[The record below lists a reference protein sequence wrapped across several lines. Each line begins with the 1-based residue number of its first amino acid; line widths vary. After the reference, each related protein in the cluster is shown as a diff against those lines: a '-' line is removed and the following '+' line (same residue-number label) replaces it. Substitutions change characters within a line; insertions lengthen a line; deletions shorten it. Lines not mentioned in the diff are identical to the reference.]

1 MIVDRQGEVLVKDDA
16 KKSQKFLY
24 RTFLGRVLLK
34 ILTRPF
40 VSRLVGKYKSG
51 RASARGVKKFVAK
64 NNIDMSDYENRE
76 YLSFNDFFT
85 RRIKDGARR
94 IDDTP
99 AHLIAPCD
107 GKLSVYTADEK
118 GVYSIKNS
126 YYDIADITGKEN
138 AAKFYGG
145 TLLVF
150 RLTVDD
156 FHRYSFFDGGT
167 AEETVKIKGEL
178 HTVNPIAMERYKVFS
193 KNARE
198 YTLLHT
204 DNFGD
209 AVFAEIGALM
219 VGKIVNSGKREFSRG
234 EEKGYF
240 EFGGS
245 TVIVVLGKGA
255 VTIDGDILKNS
266 ADGNETK
273 VRLGEKIGEKAG
285 VTAGERSEKSAR

>member
-1 MIVDRQGEVLVKDDA
+1 MIVDRHGEVLVKDDA

-51 RASARGVKKFVAK
+51 RASARGVKKFIAK
-64 NNIDMSDYENRE
+64 NNIDMSDYENRD
-76 YLSFNDFFT
+76 YISFNDFFT

-118 GVYSIKNS
+118 GVYPIKNS
-126 YYDIADITGKEN
+126 YYDIADLTGKEN
-138 AAKFYGG
+138 AAEFYGG
-145 TLLVF
+145 TILVF

-198 YTLLHT
+198 YTLIHT

-219 VGKIVNSGKREFSRG
+219 VGKIVNSGKREFTRG

-245 TVIVVLGKGA
+245 TVIVVLEKGA
-255 VTIDGDILKNS
+255 AIIDADIRENAAK
-266 ADGNETK
+266 GYETK
-273 VRLGEKIGEKAG
+273 VKSGEKIGEKPN
-285 VTAGERSEKSAR
+285 